1 MTTRSDRIR
10 AMHATDNTIP
20 RAEIARRVGASKA
33 LVSQTLG
40 PAKHLPPPPTITH
53 MDGAELAECLHKAG
67 VTRSWAAK
75 WLGMRPSQI
84 NTRIN
89 GKVAVQPAEAVLFRM
104 LASGEMA
111 LDRIARLGSEAI

>member
-1 MTTRSDRIR
+1 MATRSDRIR
-10 AMHATDNTIP
+10 AMHAADNTIP

-40 PAKHLPPPPTITH
+40 PAKRLPAPPAIPH
-53 MDGAELAECLHKAG
+53 MDGAELAACLHRAG
-67 VTRSWAAK
+67 VSRSWAAK
-75 WLGMRPSQI
+75 WLGMRTGQI